1 MTEAANLLRAQSRS
15 QESPLDPPTPCSARC
30 NRQLPFLGSSTVTRG
45 RKRPCEIRVSDSEP
59 GSRIFHAQ
67 RHRHLPFAVITAPS
81 PVTVSHVPCSVAR
94 RPGTYHQL
102 LLPPEQLPPP
112 EQIPPEQPHRSR
124 YHRSRYHRSS
134 HTGAATTGAATPRS
148 SYLDPSDSGHWIGNV
163 AEWRTWRTFPTSR
176 TCAKRRV
183 RLGGFIARFV

>member
-1 MTEAANLLRAQSRS
+1 M
-15 QESPLDPPTPCSARC
+15 
-30 NRQLPFLGSSTVTRG
+30 
-45 RKRPCEIRVSDSEP
+45 SDSEP

-67 RHRHLPFAVITAPS
+67 RHCHLPFAVITAPS

-102 LLPPEQLPPP
+102 LLPPEQLPPPEQIPPEQPPPEQIPPEQPPP

-163 AEWRTWRTFPTSR
+163 AEWRTWRTWRTFPTSR
-176 TCAKRRV
+176 TGAERGRS
-183 RLGGFIARFV
+183 GWFQMTARGEGCQSWYLDPSDLAPWIGTSGE